1 MYDKRCSSAA
11 GTNLKGED
19 TMSHTVV
26 HFEIPADQPERAVE
40 FYRELFGWKVEHM
53 GGPMDYWLVQ
63 TVPSDAQGRPTEPG
77 VNGGLMRRMTP
88 GQTPVNY
95 ISVENVDQFARK
107 AERLGAKVVMPKM
120 PVPGMG
126 WFAQLTDTEGNIFA
140 IWQHDP
146 AAAEAE
152 PASQRA

>member
-1 MYDKRCSSAA
+1 MA
-11 GTNLKGED
+11 
-19 TMSHTVV
+19 HTVV
-26 HFEIPADQPERAVE
+26 HFEIPADQPERAVK

-63 TVPSDAQGRPTEPG
+63 TVPSDAQGRPTEAG
-77 VNGGLMRRMTP
+77 VNGGLMRRMMP

-95 ISVENVDQFARK
+95 ISVENVDDFARK
-107 AERLGAKVVMPKM
+107 AERLGAKVVMPKR

-126 WFAQLTDTEGNIFA
+126 WFAHLTDTEGNIFA

-146 AAAEAE
+146 AAAEA
-152 PASQRA
+152 PVTSGRGA

>member
-1 MYDKRCSSAA
+1 
-11 GTNLKGED
+11 
-19 TMSHTVV
+19 MSHTVV

-40 FYRELFGWKVEHM
+40 FYRELFGWEVEHM
-53 GGPMDYWLVQ
+53 GGPMDYWLVK
-63 TVPSDAQGRPTEPG
+63 TVPTDAVGRPTEPG
-77 VNGGLMRRMTP
+77 VNGGLMRRMMP

-95 ISVENVDQFARK
+95 ISVESVDEFARK
-107 AERLGAKVVMPKM
+107 AERLGANVVVPKM

-146 AAAEAE
+146 AATQAE
-152 PASQRA
+152 PAGQRA